1 VKTGKLFAFEDNDA
15 PPGPREQSRGSAASR
30 SSTNDGD
37 IVRVDLHVAFILTKF
52 SLKRKSIEERSSF
65 RRGRRKSEPDWR

>member
-1 VKTGKLFAFEDNDA
+1 VKPWKLFAFEDNDA
-15 PPGPREQSRGSAASR
+15 SPGAREQCRGSAASR

-37 IVRVDLHVAFILTKF
+37 IVSVDLHVAFILAKF

-65 RRGRRKSEPDWR
+65 RRGCRKSEPDWH